1 MSSNR
6 IDKMERKFGRY
17 AIRNLSLYF
26 VITEAVGY
34 LLGMIPGG
42 YAVMQYLTLEP
53 ALILRGQIWR
63 IFTWVLCGSPNE
75 NIFWIA
81 ISLYFYYSIGNTLET
96 VWGSYRYNVYMFSGL
111 IFTVIGAF
119 VMYGI
124 FRLVGLQPLA
134 IRLGDYFT
142 TYYICMSI
150 FLAFAATFPE
160 MRISLMFVIPIKV
173 KVLGIIYAVMMLVE
187 CLQGG
192 LLVAIPIVASLM
204 NFIIF
209 FFTGRKR
216 IGISR
221 EQQRERN
228 EFRAKMKAA
237 AKSVTRH
244 KCAICGKTEVS
255 DPDLEFRFCSKCNG
269 NYEYCENHIFTHQHI
284 N

>member
-1 MSSNR
+1 MSGNR
-6 IDKMERKFGRY
+6 IDKFERKLGRY

-26 VITEAVGY
+26 VITEAMGY
-34 LLGMIPGG
+34 LLGFLPNG
-42 YAVMQYLTLEP
+42 YAIMKYLTLEP
-53 ALILRGQIWR
+53 SMILRGQVWR
-63 IFTWVLCGSPNE
+63 IFTWIICASPNE

-111 IFTVIGAF
+111 IFTVIGSF

-124 FRLVGLQPLA
+124 FMATGYTVFA
-134 IRLGDYFT
+134 YNLGDYFT

-160 MRISLMFVIPIKV
+160 MQIMLMFVIPIKV
-173 KVLGIIYAVMMLVE
+173 KILGIIYAVMMVIE
-187 CLQGG
+187 CLAGG

-209 FFTGRKR
+209 FISGRKR

-237 AKSVTRH
+237 AKSTTRH

-255 DPDLEFRFCSKCNG
+255 DPELSFRFCSKCNG
-269 NYEYCENHIFTHQHI
+269 NYEYCENHIFTHKHVE
-284 N
+284 